1 MIIEHAEFQ
10 VTRGA
15 GAAFEEAFEQ
25 VRSLVLDA
33 EGCRSVALLPSV
45 DVADTYLLRVG
56 WDRLADHIEV
66 FAASPE
72 AERLQKALV
81 PHCSAPPRVVHYAAD
96 VHETNEGVT
105 P

>member
-15 GAAFEEAFEQ
+15 GAAFEEAYEQ
-25 VRSLVLDA
+25 IRPLVLNA
-33 EGCRSVALLPSV
+33 QGCRFVALLPSV

-72 AERLQKALV
+72 AERLREVIA
-81 PHCSAPPRVVHYAAD
+81 PHCATPPRVVHYTAD
-96 VHETNEGVT
+96 AHETNEGAT
-105 P
+105 R